1 MADTP
6 FRSPY
11 DYGHHEVSISANSR
25 FGTVDISNNVNEI
38 VFYESITQPYISGE
52 LMIVDVNN
60 ISNHVNFLGQE
71 RLHITMFTP
80 ENEKF
85 IDRHFVVT
93 GLTKQSK
100 ANDHTSVII
109 LSFIEEHVINSELTR
124 ISKTFEGKP
133 EVIAT
138 DVLSEINKTVRT
150 DTSSQNQIR
159 YIAPYTTRPL
169 DIAMM
174 MANRATTIDGIP
186 FFLYA
191 SLYEDD
197 LILESFDT
205 MLTKAKIYNQDF
217 IYTVSTGN
225 TVEEDLVSGG
235 RQIKSMSI
243 SHNEDIS
250 RLLRNNVFGSQ
261 HLWLD
266 TNKTIPTELRQRY
279 TETISKM
286 PTPNG
291 LVNYD
296 ETFMIGEKPFHEGVS
311 EVTSSITTCS
321 LFDGIL
327 SISEEPI
334 SDDHMKKAKANSL
347 RLSMAKSQADIII
360 PGFHLMQGK
369 QITGR
374 TIDIFVQKNMAALE
388 DKDATENKI
397 MDKKLSG
404 TYLIFSTRH
413 QFKNT
418 KYEASLNITKY
429 DNKKSL
435 SQEQVNN
442 V

>member
-1 MADTP
+1 MADAS

-11 DYGHHEVSISANSR
+11 DYGYHKVLISAESR
-25 FGTVDISNNVNEI
+25 FGTVDISNNVNEV

-52 LMIVDVNN
+52 IMIVDVNN

-71 RLHITMFTP
+71 RLHITLFTAD
-80 ENEKF
+80 NEKF
-85 IDRHFVVT
+85 VDKHFVVT
-93 GLTKQSK
+93 GLTKQTK
-100 ANDHTSVII
+100 ANDHTSIII

-133 EVIAT
+133 ESIVK
-138 DVLSEINKTVRT
+138 DVLNEINKTVRT
-150 DTSSQNQIR
+150 DTSSQNEIR
-159 YIAPYTTRPL
+159 YVAPYTIRPL
-169 DIAMM
+169 EIATM

-205 MLTKAKIYNQDF
+205 MINKAKVYQNEF

-225 TVEEDLVSGG
+225 TIEEDLVSGG
-235 RQIKSMSI
+235 RQIKTMAVAY
-243 SHNEDIS
+243 NEDIS

-296 ETFMIGEKPFHEGVS
+296 ETFMIAEKPYHEGVS

-327 SISEEPI
+327 SINEEPI
-334 SDDHMKKAKANSL
+334 ADDHMKKAKANSL
-347 RLSMAKSQADIII
+347 RLSMAKSQADIVI
-360 PGFHLMQGK
+360 PGFHLMNGK
-369 QITGR
+369 QVTGR

-388 DKDATENKI
+388 EKDAAAAKI